1 MNYKTNLKRRINEL
15 YPTIKIGKIKLCG
28 TSFSIVIKT
37 LDINLKQLEQDLR
50 EKLSMPGL
58 LLIPHGE

>member
-37 LDINLKQLEQDLR
+37 LDIN
-50 EKLSMPGL
+50 
-58 LLIPHGE
+58 